1 MCLHVS
7 RCVET
12 DKQTDRQ
19 TQIYIYYS
27 VYVDLGERKLALLL
41 SQFVSSVVWLLALY
55 SPQVRSSLGPYL
67 TIKSICDMRS
77 ENRA

>member
-12 DKQTDRQ
+12 DKQTDRPR
-19 TQIYIYYS
+19 YIYYS